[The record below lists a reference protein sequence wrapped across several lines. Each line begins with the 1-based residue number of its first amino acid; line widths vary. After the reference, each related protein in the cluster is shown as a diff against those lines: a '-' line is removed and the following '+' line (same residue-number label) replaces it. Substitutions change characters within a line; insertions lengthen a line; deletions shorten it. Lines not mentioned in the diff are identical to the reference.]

1 MAFNILNNFGY
12 IFVLLKVS
20 EMNDFVKMIYIDL
33 IGRILNYLG
42 LMWHTQYLIMSQ
54 IK

>member
-33 IGRILNYLG
+33 IGRVLSRVLSWSNVAYSIFD
-42 LMWHTQYLIMSQ
+42 Q
-54 IK
+54 

>member
-20 EMNDFVKMIYIDL
+20 EMNDFVKMI
-33 IGRILNYLG
+33 GRILNYLG